1 VIVMASAATPATAP
15 TVDHELVVRLRLVIG
30 RLSRRLRQ
38 QAGGEISASQLSAL
52 SSVQRLGPVTLGEL
66 AAVEQVRPP
75 TMTRIVA
82 QLEAA
87 GLVERRVD
95 PSDRRFARVEL
106 SPAGRDR
113 LQRIRTRKDAYL
125 VRRLATF
132 APAELDIL
140 GRAAPLLERLLEE
153 AGGE

>member
-1 VIVMASAATPATAP
+1 MTTMPAPPRTSA
-15 TVDHELVVRLRLVIG
+15 VDHELVVRLRLAIG

-52 SSVQRLGPVTLGEL
+52 ASIQRLAPVTLGEL

-82 QLEAA
+82 QLEEA

-95 PSDRRFARVEL
+95 QSDRRFARVEL
-106 SPAGRDR
+106 SPSGRDR
-113 LQRIRTRKDAYL
+113 LERIRTRKDAYL
-125 VRRLATF
+125 VQRLASFT
-132 APAELDIL
+132 PEELETL
-140 GRAAPLLERLLEE
+140 RQAAALLERVLEE
-153 AGGE
+153 AGG